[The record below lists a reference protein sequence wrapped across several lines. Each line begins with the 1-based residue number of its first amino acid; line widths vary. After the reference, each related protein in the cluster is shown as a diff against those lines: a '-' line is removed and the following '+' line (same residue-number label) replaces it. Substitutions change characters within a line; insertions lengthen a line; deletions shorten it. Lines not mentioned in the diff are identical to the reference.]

1 MPKTLLIIVGTILLV
16 SLILWLLGERGR
28 LLMPTTR
35 KFIKTAGLRRFLNLN
50 ALHGYI
56 YLRLQKQYL
65 KFLIKNNPISPPFVR
80 KFISDRY
87 HSKVITPEQTAKL
100 ITLDK
105 DIPLQKLEQV
115 VPHHIARSIVLN
127 ANPKIVAFECGCRH
141 ARPDP
146 CLPTQVCLFIGEP
159 YAEFML
165 EHHPKESRELSQ
177 TEALELLE
185 EEHSRGHLHSAWFKD
200 AMMDRFYVICNC
212 CKCCCG
218 GIESMVKYGQPM
230 MASSGYVVSSNKE
243 LCDACGTCID
253 LCAFDALSLNK
264 EHILIDW
271 EKCMGC
277 GVCTDKCPNQG
288 LSLVRDEKK
297 GVPLDVELL
306 TN

>member
-1 MPKTLLIIVGTILLV
+1 MPKTLLIIVGAILII

-28 LLMPTTR
+28 LMMPTTR

-65 KFLIKNNPISPPFVR
+65 KFLIKNNPTSPPFVR

-141 ARPDP
+141 ARPEP

-230 MASSGYVVSSNKE
+230 MASSGYVVSSNNE
-243 LCDACGTCID
+243 LCQACGTCID
-253 LCAFDALSLNK
+253 ICAFDALSLNK
-264 EHILIDW
+264 EHILVEW

-277 GVCTDKCPNQG
+277 GVCTDKCPNQV
-288 LSLVRDEKK
+288 LSLIRDEKK
-297 GVPLDVELL
+297 GVPLEVELL